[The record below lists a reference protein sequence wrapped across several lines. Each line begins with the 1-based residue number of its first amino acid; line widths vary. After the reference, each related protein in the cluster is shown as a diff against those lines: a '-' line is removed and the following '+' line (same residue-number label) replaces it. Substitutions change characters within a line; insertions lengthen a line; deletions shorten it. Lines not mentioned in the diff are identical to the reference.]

1 MAGNEEKS
9 VLSLR
14 VTELQRETIMA
25 LYNHHDWTFDEIE
38 LPEVNVSQE
47 DQAAYQ
53 MNFQIQQD
61 AGRDECPY
69 CLCRPCITD
78 ESNRQLW
85 WPTEWVN

>member
-25 LYNHHDWTFDEIE
+25 LYNHHDWTFDEIK
-38 LPEVNVSQE
+38 LPELNVSEE
-47 DQAAYQ
+47 DRAAYQ

-61 AGRDECPY
+61 AGRD
-69 CLCRPCITD
+69 
-78 ESNRQLW
+78 
-85 WPTEWVN
+85 